1 MLKELEMII
10 DMQKQVKNMIK
21 MAVEINTTVIEMEEI
36 SREASTNN

>member
-36 SREASTNN
+36 ILEASTNN